1 MVVAGETEIRFWGR
15 VRVVG
20 REMRDEEVGI
30 IGAPRLERAGGV
42 ESSDERLGDGRV
54 KCEGEGALH
63 LRAIGASGVG
73 GDGGARE
80 GTGAKGR
87 FHKNVELGRGDRRT
101 EESDADPLAK
111 PADNRRRVGS
121 RG

>member
-1 MVVAGETEIRFWGR
+1 MGV
-15 VRVVG
+15 
-20 REMRDEEVGI
+20 

-42 ESSDERLGDGRV
+42 ESSNERLGDGRM
-54 KCEGEGALH
+54 KCEGEGAFH

-80 GTGAKGR
+80 GTGAKRR
-87 FHKNVELGRGDRRT
+87 FHENVELGRGDRRT
-101 EESDADPLAK
+101 EEGDGDALAK